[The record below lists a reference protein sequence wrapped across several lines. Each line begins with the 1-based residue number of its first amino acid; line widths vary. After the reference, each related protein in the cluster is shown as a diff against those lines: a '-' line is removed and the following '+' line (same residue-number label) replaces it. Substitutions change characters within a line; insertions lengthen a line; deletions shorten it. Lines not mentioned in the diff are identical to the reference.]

1 MIVAILLAVGVV
13 AFIFTAF
20 QISAEREKLNKEL
33 ESTNIRA
40 TDEFFNDFVT
50 KGDSLLVDEIND
62 SVVQAYGFEGLAVY
76 VNDDS
81 IVNIS
86 VPSVEYL
93 DYSRDY
99 VRQALVSDSSF
110 GKYFKVKKASVYQY
124 IRVLGKGNM
133 PHIAVIFYSDAEYIN
148 NILND
153 IWLRNFLRS

>member
-110 GKYFKVKKASVYQY
+110 GKYFKVK
-124 IRVLGKGNM
+124 I
-133 PHIAVIFYSDAEYIN
+133 
-148 NILND
+148 
-153 IWLRNFLRS
+153 